1 METYQVL
8 FKEGETTGVYG
19 ISLVNDPAM
28 ESHWITLSKEQ
39 LKLKSV
45 DNEKRIVMGAVLIPD
60 KPVYRNQNG
69 KEFNIVFPKNTIRL
83 ASEAF
88 LKNGYQKSST
98 LEHDIDAKLSG
109 VSIVESWIKEDEVND
124 KSVKYGFNDPIGTWY
139 ASMKVDNNEI
149 WNDYVKTGKV
159 KGFSIDGFFDLEQ
172 IKMSK
177 NKTTNGIDI
186 WFEGIML
193 TKGKLVTDLD
203 GNNLPD
209 GKYELMTNV
218 TIDIKDGLVT
228 ELNEVI
234 LKNELNMSEQKG
246 VIDTIINAIKDGFSS
261 LKLNKE
267 TEVKLGSVNTADG
280 SVKINFEGDTIM
292 ANLPVTMTAPD
303 GTELPVPDGEY
314 ELEGG
319 MKISVLGG
327 VVAEVSTAQEEAQD
341 TEEETPM
348 NDQANLTTEAPQV
361 KSERVTQEVF
371 YQLSKEEFNA
381 MIVEFGKQVDEKVN
395 ALRLELTK
403 QPEEVVELTKT
414 KPAKEKTWE
423 EMTPLERHRASKLN

>member
-1 METYQVL
+1 METYEVL

-28 ESHWITLSKEQ
+28 ESLWVALSKEQ
-39 LKLKSV
+39 DFKLSTV
-45 DNEKRIVMGAVLIPD
+45 DNEKRIVCGAVLIPN
-60 KPVYRNQNG
+60 KPIYRNQNG
-69 KEFNIVFPKNTIRL
+69 KEFNIVFPENTIRL

-88 LKNGYQKSST
+88 LKNGHQKSST

-109 VSIVESWIKEDEVND
+109 VSVVESWVKENDVND
-124 KSVKYGFNDPIGTWY
+124 KSVIYGFNDPIGTWY
-139 ASMKVDNNEI
+139 ASMKIDNDEI

-172 IKMSK
+172 
-177 NKTTNGIDI
+177 
-186 WFEGIML
+186 
-193 TKGKLVTDLD
+193 V
-203 GNNLPD
+203 NL
-209 GKYELMTNV
+209 KS
-218 TIDIKDGLVT
+218 
-228 ELNEVI
+228 
-234 LKNELNMSEQKG
+234 ELNMSEQKSFIQE
-246 VIDTIINAIKDGFSS
+246 VKQIIKDGFAS
-261 LKLNKE
+261 LNLTKE

-280 SVKINFEGDTIM
+280 SIKINFEGDTVM

-327 VVAEVSTAQEEAQD
+327 VVAEVSTAQEEAKD
-341 TEEETPM
+341 EEEEMPM
-348 NDQANLTTEAPQV
+348 NDQANLATEAPQV

-371 YQLSKEEFNA
+371 YQLSKDEFNA

-403 QPEEVVELTKT
+403 QPEQVVELTKA
-414 KPAKEKTWE
+414 KPAKEKSWA
-423 EMTPLERHRASKLN
+423 EMTPLERHRASKV

>member
-1 METYQVL
+1 METYEVL

-28 ESHWITLSKEQ
+28 ESLWVALSKEQ
-39 LKLKSV
+39 EFKLSTV
-45 DNEKRIVMGAVLIPD
+45 DNEKRIVCGAVLIPN
-60 KPVYRNQNG
+60 KPIYRNQNG
-69 KEFNIVFPKNTIRL
+69 KEFNIVFPENTIRL

-88 LKNGYQKSST
+88 LKNGHQKSST

-109 VSIVESWIKEDEVND
+109 VSVVESWVKENDVND
-124 KSVKYGFNDPIGTWY
+124 KSVIYGFNDPIGTWY
-139 ASMKVDNNEI
+139 ASMKIDNDEI

-172 IKMSK
+172 
-177 NKTTNGIDI
+177 
-186 WFEGIML
+186 
-193 TKGKLVTDLD
+193 V
-203 GNNLPD
+203 NL
-209 GKYELMTNV
+209 KS
-218 TIDIKDGLVT
+218 
-228 ELNEVI
+228 
-234 LKNELNMSEQKG
+234 ELNMSEQKSFIEE
-246 VIDTIINAIKDGFSS
+246 VKQVIKDGFA
-261 LKLNKE
+261 LLNHKKE

-280 SVKINFEGDTIM
+280 SIKINFEGDTVM

-303 GTELPVPDGEY
+303 GAELPVPDGEY

-327 VVAEVSTAQEEAQD
+327 VVSEVSTAQEETKD
-341 TEEETPM
+341 EEEEMPM
-348 NDQANLTTEAPQV
+348 NDQANLTAEAPQV

-403 QPEEVVELTKT
+403 QPEEVVELTKA
-414 KPAKEKTWE
+414 KPAKEKSWA

>member
-1 METYQVL
+1 METYEVL

-28 ESHWITLSKEQ
+28 ESMWVALSKEEQ
-39 LKLKSV
+39 FQLKSV
-45 DNEKRIVMGAVLIPD
+45 DTEKRIVCGAVLIPN
-60 KPVYRNQNG
+60 KPIYRNQNG
-69 KEFNIVFPKNTIRL
+69 KEFNIVFPENTIRL

-88 LKNGYQKSST
+88 LKNGHQKSST

-109 VSIVESWIKEDEVND
+109 VSVVESWVKENDVND
-124 KSVKYGFNDPIGTWY
+124 KSVIYGFNDPIGTWY
-139 ASMKVDNNEI
+139 ASMKIDNDEI

-172 IKMSK
+172 
-177 NKTTNGIDI
+177 
-186 WFEGIML
+186 
-193 TKGKLVTDLD
+193 V
-203 GNNLPD
+203 NL
-209 GKYELMTNV
+209 KS
-218 TIDIKDGLVT
+218 
-228 ELNEVI
+228 
-234 LKNELNMSEQKG
+234 ELNMSEQKSFIQE
-246 VIDTIINAIKDGFSS
+246 VKQIIKDGFAS
-261 LKLNKE
+261 LNLNKE

-280 SVKINFEGDTIM
+280 SIKINFEGDTVM

-341 TEEETPM
+341 EEEEMPM
-348 NDQANLTTEAPQV
+348 NDQANLATEAPQV

-395 ALRLELTK
+395 SLRLELTK
-403 QPEEVVELTKT
+403 QPEQVVELTKT
-414 KPAKEKTWE
+414 KPAKEKTWA